1 MPRFSPRKKERVF
14 PNCGVLLDMDDE
26 FRKKLG
32 SWKVQPEIPPDFQS
46 GVWRRIAARESKSSK
61 FAFPSLS
68 AIRLVGLPRLAT
80 CAIVLAAVMGT
91 GLGLIESSQANT
103 KNWKMLET
111 RYVQSIDPYV
121 HLGAN

>member
-1 MPRFSPRKKERVF
+1 MDEELRRK
-14 PNCGVLLDMDDE
+14 LA
-26 FRKKLG
+26 

-46 GVWRRIAARESKSSK
+46 GVWGRIAARESKSSK
-61 FAFPSLS
+61 S
-68 AIRLVGLPRLAT
+68 AIPGFWAIRWIRLPRLAT
-80 CAIVLAAVMGT
+80 CAIVLAGLMGT

-121 HLGAN
+121 HLAAN

>member
-1 MPRFSPRKKERVF
+1 
-14 PNCGVLLDMDDE
+14 MDDE
-26 FRKKLG
+26 LRKKLA
-32 SWKVQPEIPPDFQS
+32 SWKVQPEIPPDFQG

-61 FAFPSLS
+61 SPLPGFW
-68 AIRLVGLPRLAT
+68 AIRWIGLPRLAT
-80 CAIVLAAVMGT
+80 CAIVLAGLMGT

-121 HLGAN
+121 HLAAN